1 MPMLGQPGQGK
12 ADADVI
18 EARVDEIVPGVPGV
32 PGVQAVDFVSDD
44 PAFLGTDCHVP
55 LLKQLFDKVTA

>member
-1 MPMLGQPGQGK
+1 MPMLGQPGHGK

-18 EARVDEIVPGVPGV
+18 EARVDEIVPGV

-55 LLKQLFDKVTA
+55 LLKQLLDKVTA